1 MSQSDLNA
9 LRHLAGLPWVMEN
22 QLPPSNISIRLEGEE
37 LQRLQEMFLALVRS
51 AGKED
56 VLDPLWSERLTRELA
71 YNLKELILSG
81 DLLETLWKNGKL
93 RALLDEVPF

>member
-1 MSQSDLNA
+1 MSDLNE
-9 LRHLAGLPWVMEN
+9 LRRLSGVKMVFEN
-22 QLPPSNISIRLEGEE
+22 NPPRVSGINVTLSEE
-37 LQRLQEMFLALVRS
+37 ESQRLQEMFLALVRGS
-51 AGKED
+51 GKED

-93 RALLDEVPF
+93 KRLLDEVPF